1 MGVLGLTPFIQKT
14 CPEVIK
20 TLPHR
25 LRDLCGK
32 TVVIDGT
39 LITQRL
45 HFSPMPHRHRHVLG
59 WYRIMKELME
69 CDVRAICVFDGKE
82 RSLAKEL
89 EMERRRHV
97 RRLTSARGALELERL
112 ERLRKLAGLL
122 QMLRTLGSSAQEQI
136 AGTLRELT
144 RHPDAV
150 PSHPPSIP
158 SWLPAVEPWRTVKEP
173 ELPKHII
180 RNFIT
185 PYEAF
190 GQLDSSDVSE
200 VLKRDTAA
208 TFVSQCASGADRG
221 ILSSA
226 NEDALEVRS
235 ADDVLQAAAIDQ
247 EEVDEE
253 DFVEEEEA
261 EEEEAC
267 GEHDLDGDGFDAEH
281 DVDLDGVIDK
291 PEGILSEGR
300 FIQGLYIDTETPKS
314 SSLHGDFKELSS
326 THGADEVHRE
336 AATEAFR
343 LEANYNIPLPDPKD
357 IPLALASLYFQFRQ
371 SLPKLAALP
380 ATAPAATA
388 GEVISEQEK
397 AALHDE
403 ALTVHAMSKR
413 QNELTT
419 EEGELWDHLSETRP
433 TERITGGAECRLA
446 ALAEKSNVISQSY
459 ERRTH
464 PPTTET
470 YEESKEI
477 LRAMG
482 VPCIEST
489 GPFEAEALASSLVL
503 HGHAD
508 YVASEDTDV
517 LVYEAPLI
525 RNIAN
530 RNGPLYVISG
540 TDVRSTLQLDRAG
553 FIDFALLLGTDFS
566 QRIKN
571 VGPARAL
578 RFIRAHGSI
587 ERMLECEPRYTPRV
601 DPTTYLAQVS
611 LARTVFQ
618 TLPPTPDAELL
629 QPKEYDE
636 EEVMRVLGNYGLH
649 REAMQE
655 FDHTSALSG
664 NFFSDNPQAA

>member
-1 MGVLGLTPFIQKT
+1 
-14 CPEVIK
+14 
-20 TLPHR
+20 
-25 LRDLCGK
+25 
-32 TVVIDGT
+32 VVIDGT

-97 RRLTSARGALELERL
+97 RRLTAARGALELERL

-122 QMLRTLGSSAQEQI
+122 QMLRTLGSSSQEQI

-144 RHPDAV
+144 SQPDTV

-158 SWLPAVEPWRTVKEP
+158 SWLPAVEPWRTVEEP

-185 PYEAF
+185 PYEVF
-190 GQLDSSDVSE
+190 GQLNSSDVSE
-200 VLKRDTAA
+200 VLKQDTAA

-226 NEDALEVRS
+226 SEDPLEDRS
-235 ADDVLQAAAIDQ
+235 ADDVQQAATIDQ
-247 EEVDEE
+247 EEVDED
-253 DFVEEEEA
+253 DFAE

-267 GEHDLDGDGFDAEH
+267 GEHDLNGDSFDAEH
-281 DVDLDGVIDK
+281 VVDLYCVPDK
-291 PEGILSEGR
+291 PEGTLSEGR
-300 FIQGLYIDTETPKS
+300 LIQGLSLDAETSRS
-314 SSLHGDFKELSS
+314 SSLHDDFKCPS
-326 THGADEVHRE
+326 TAHGADEIHRE

-343 LEANYNIPLPDPKD
+343 LEANYSIPLPDPKD
-357 IPLALASLYFQFRQ
+357 IPSALASLYFQFRQ
-371 SLPKLAALP
+371 SLPKLASLP
-380 ATAPAATA
+380 ATAPAATT
-388 GEVISEQEK
+388 GETISEQEK
-397 AALHDE
+397 AALQHE

-419 EEGELWDHLSETRP
+419 EEGELWDHLSEARP
-433 TERITGGAECRLA
+433 SERITDGAGNQLA
-446 ALAEKSNVISQSY
+446 TLAEKSNVIAQSY

-530 RNGPLYVISG
+530 RNGPLLVISG

-629 QPKEYDE
+629 LPKEYDE

-664 NFFSDNPQAA
+664 NFFSDNPHAT

>member
-14 CPEVIK
+14 CPEAIR
-20 TLPHR
+20 TLHNR
-25 LRDLCGK
+25 LRDLSGR

-45 HFSPMPHRHRHVLG
+45 HFAPMPHRHRHVLG
-59 WYRIMKELME
+59 WYRIMKELID
-69 CDVRAICVFDGKE
+69 CNVRAICVFDGKE

-89 EMERRRHV
+89 EMERRRHI
-97 RRLTSARGALELERL
+97 RRMTAARGALELERL

-122 QMLRTLGSSAQEQI
+122 RMLRTLGSPAQEQVAAI
-136 AGTLRELT
+136 LQELT
-144 RHPDAV
+144 SQPNAQ
-150 PSHPPSIP
+150 PPPVP
-158 SWLPAVEPWRTVKEP
+158 SWLPAVEPWRTVNEP

-185 PYEAF
+185 PYETF
-190 GQLDSSDVSE
+190 GQLDNSDISELLKLEPTAALVSQHVSSADTDANVVDDTGLEDDVDETDIEEDHDVDETDIEEDHENVHDALPVEPDREGPSEDVSE
-200 VLKRDTAA
+200 DPGVTLTDDDAGMRE
-208 TFVSQCASGADRG
+208 
-221 ILSSA
+221 ISA
-226 NEDALEVRS
+226 
-235 ADDVLQAAAIDQ
+235 Q
-247 EEVDEE
+247 
-253 DFVEEEEA
+253 
-261 EEEEAC
+261 
-267 GEHDLDGDGFDAEH
+267 
-281 DVDLDGVIDK
+281 
-291 PEGILSEGR
+291 LSESLSLG
-300 FIQGLYIDTETPKS
+300 TEAPRETNIP
-314 SSLHGDFKELSS
+314 DE
-326 THGADEVHRE
+326 TQDAADEGHQE
-336 AATEAFR
+336 AAPKAFR
-343 LEANYNIPLPDPKD
+343 FEANYSMPLPDPKE
-357 IPLALASLYFQFRQ
+357 IPSALASLYYQYRQ

-380 ATAPAATA
+380 ATAPATSAVET
-388 GEVISEQEK
+388 VSEQEK
-397 AALHDE
+397 AALKEE
-403 ALTVHAMSKR
+403 AQTEHAMSKR
-413 QNELTT
+413 QHELTM
-419 EEGELWDHLSETRP
+419 EEGVFWDHLSDAQP
-433 TERITGGAECRLA
+433 SQLGADTVEHELA
-446 ALAEKSNVISQSY
+446 GLAERSNIISQSY

-464 PPTTET
+464 PPTAET
-470 YEESKEI
+470 YVESKEI

-503 HGHAD
+503 HGYAD

-530 RNGPLYVISG
+530 RSGPLLVISG
-540 TDVRSTLQLDRAG
+540 TDVRATLQLDRAG

-587 ERMLECEPRYTPRV
+587 ERMLECEPRYPPRV
-601 DPTTYLAQVS
+601 DLTTYLSQVS
-611 LARTVFQ
+611 LARAVFQ
-618 TLPPTPDAELL
+618 TLPPTPDADLL
-629 QPKEYDE
+629 QPREYDE

-664 NFFSDNPQAA
+664 NFFSDDPSAT